1 MASLRLDKY
10 ARDIRAWRDFAKLNY
25 ISAVTLFDTNNPFLF
40 FAAAT
45 LGHQAL
51 EMYLKAALIQAGMTA
66 FDPGKL
72 RSLDPAIGLQ
82 RDDCVW
88 GHNLSSLARKLAEKR
103 SDFDLAE
110 MIVVRAVILK
120 MPMTLAEA
128 FRLFDPFFFELR
140 YPQELKQMEG
150 LGDEERLVLDELV
163 KRLVAS
169 LGNLTLPSPDIGS

>member
-1 MASLRLDKY
+1 MDKY

-72 RSLDPAIGLQ
+72 GALDPAIGLR

-88 GHNLSSLARKLAEKR
+88 GHNLSTLPHKLAEKK

-110 MIVVRAVILK
+110 TIVVPAVILK

-128 FRLFDPFFFELR
+128 FKLFDPFFFELR
-140 YPQELKQMEG
+140 YPQELKHMEG

-163 KRLVAS
+163 KRLAAL
-169 LGNLTLPSPDIGS
+169 LGSPTPPSPDMGS